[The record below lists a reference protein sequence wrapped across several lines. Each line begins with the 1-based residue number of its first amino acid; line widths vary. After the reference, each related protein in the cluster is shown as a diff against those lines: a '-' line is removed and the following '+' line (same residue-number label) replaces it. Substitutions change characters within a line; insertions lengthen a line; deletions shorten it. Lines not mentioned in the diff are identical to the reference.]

1 MNMDFSLKLIEWQ
14 RLHGRHALPWQGTRD
29 PYRIWVS
36 EIMLQ
41 QTQVAAVI
49 PYYLRFM
56 SRFPDVQSLADASE
70 EQVLTN
76 WAGLGY
82 YARGRNLHRA
92 ARQIVENHAGK
103 FPDKFD
109 AILALPG
116 IGRSTAAAIS
126 AFAYGECFTILDG
139 NVKRVL
145 TRVFGIAGWLG
156 DKKVETRLWQL
167 AEALLPVQK
176 IESYTQA
183 LMDLGATV
191 CTRSKP
197 KCGLCP
203 LAQDC
208 IAHCENRTA
217 QLPETRPRKPISQRS
232 VTMILLRHGRDIF
245 LQKRPASGIWGG
257 LWSLPETDIAPESA
271 CLQLTGH
278 VPKTTKCLPVFTHTF
293 THFKLEI
300 SPIEIILPN
309 LPQVAMSPGAVWM
322 DVNEAIDAAIPKP
335 VKSLLEK
342 LC

>member
-1 MNMDFSLKLIEWQ
+1 MNMDFSRKLIEWQ
-14 RLHGRHALPWQGTRD
+14 RLHGRHALPWQGTCD

-49 PYYLRFM
+49 PYYQRFM
-56 SRFPDVQSLADASE
+56 SRFPDVQSLAGASE

-92 ARQIVENHAGK
+92 TRQVVENHAGK

-109 AILALPG
+109 DILALPG

-126 AFAYGECFTILDG
+126 AFAYGERRAILDG

-145 TRVFGIAGWLG
+145 TRAFGIAGWPG

-167 AEALLPVQK
+167 AEELLPAQE
-176 IESYTQA
+176 IEAYTQA

-208 IAHCENRTA
+208 IAQRENRTA
-217 QLPETRPRKPISQRS
+217 QLPEARPRKSIPQRS
-232 VTMILLRHGRDIF
+232 VTMMLLRHGRDIF

-257 LWSLPETDIAPESA
+257 LWSLPETDLAPEAA

-278 VPKTTKCLPVFTHTF
+278 APKTTKCLPAFTHTF
-293 THFKLEI
+293 THFRLEI
-300 SPIEIILPN
+300 SPVEMLLPK
-309 LPQVAMSPGAVWM
+309 LPQAAMSPGAVWM
-322 DVNEAIDAAIPKP
+322 DVDEAIAAAIPKP